1 MRSRQGATYRRSLAA
16 TAVLVG
22 FALSGCQPVAGP
34 LTAGS
39 PAAAV
44 AAPSSSE
51 LSAIIQTAV
60 EDRNG
65 TALDVPPAQHLGDAQ
80 STSAYRAKLAK
91 ESRSAPR
98 LVPGQDHAAGKRPRL
113 HQVQVHPAVQR
124 GEERS
129 ATAHKDRIGG

>member
-1 MRSRQGATYRRSLAA
+1 MKSRQGATYRRSLAPS
-16 TAVLVG
+16 TVLLG

-34 LTAGS
+34 PTAGS
-39 PAAAV
+39 PAAA
-44 AAPSSSE
+44 APTTSSSE

-65 TALDVPPAQHLGDAQ
+65 TALDVPPARHLRDAQ
-80 STSAYRAKLAK
+80 STAAYRAKRAK